1 MKRLPLFIT
10 AGMVAIAA
18 AAPFAQNVFADT
30 TEISP
35 EKAASPPSEYP
46 IGERVVI
53 TVDPQCS
60 SDRVKAGDVNIIT
73 GFDARDAVQG
83 ILVEEKE
90 HWLVLRE
97 GKTEKWV
104 PKSKIL
110 LMSFFD

>member
-10 AGMVAIAA
+10 AGVLAIAA
-18 AAPFAQNVFADT
+18 SAPFAQNVFADT

-35 EKAASPPSEYP
+35 EKTASPPSEYP

-53 TVDPQCS
+53 TVDPQYS
-60 SDRVKAGDVNIIT
+60 SDRVNAGDANIIT
-73 GFDARDAVQG
+73 GFDAPDAIRG

-97 GKTEKWV
+97 GKIEKWV

-110 LMSFFD
+110 LLSFFD